1 MMKELYLDWKKPR
14 RLFEIFLLIKRGE
27 VCTKKELAEKFNI
40 SIDTVE
46 NYIQELNLDF
56 KTDIN
61 NQG

>member
-46 NYIQELNLDF
+46 NYI
-56 KTDIN
+56 
-61 NQG
+61 